1 MQNYKKNSFVP
12 LICYFCSVFDVKLC
26 RMKQK
31 KDIWLIVVNVFAA
44 SKKAGE
50 LWRRAESLLKQDD
63 ISYECRYTGDSG
75 NACRIAEE
83 SSREGYRKFVAVG
96 GDGTVHDVLNGIMS
110 FVDSQESEAMLEE
123 FYLSVLPMGS
133 GNDWVKSLGIPKDVR
148 KIVDLMSEGSFGRQ
162 DVVKVSV
169 LDEADNPKSVTYMA
183 NVGGV
188 GIDADVCRIVN
199 VNKKMGMSGK
209 ILYVK
214 ALIQCLM
221 NRVPVVARVLCDG
234 EEVFHG
240 KYFSIAFGVGKYSGG
255 GMRQTADAVM
265 DDGLLD
271 MTLIPEL
278 GALTIAKEAPKLFTG
293 TLTKVNKLVV
303 RRAKK
308 IVVRP
313 DAGRPYVEVDGEVI
327 GTAPVCMEVMGPQ
340 INVLKSK

>member
-1 MQNYKKNSFVP
+1 M
-12 LICYFCSVFDVKLC
+12 
-26 RMKQK
+26 
-31 KDIWLIVVNVFAA
+31 
-44 SKKAGE
+44 
-50 LWRRAESLLKQDD
+50 WRRAESLLKQEG

-83 SSREGYRKFVAVG
+83 SSREGYRRFVAVG
-96 GDGTVHDVLNGIMS
+96 GDGTVHDVLNGIMT
-110 FVDSQESEAMLEE
+110 FVDSPDVSVQLED

-133 GNDWVKSLGIPKDVR
+133 GNDWIKSLGIPKDVK
-148 KIVDLMSEGSFGRQ
+148 KIVGLMSEQSFGFQ
-162 DVVKVSV
+162 DVVKVSL
-169 LDEADNPKSVTYMA
+169 LDENDNPKSVTYMA

-209 ILYVK
+209 VLYVK
-214 ALIQCLM
+214 ALIQCLV

-234 EEVFHG
+234 EEVFDG
-240 KYFSIAFGVGKYSGG
+240 KYFSMAFGVGKYSGG

-271 MTLIPEL
+271 MTIIPEL
-278 GALTIAKEAPKLFTG
+278 GAFVIAKEAPKLFTG
-293 TLTKVNKLVV
+293 TFTKIKKLVV

-313 DAGRPYVEVDGEVI
+313 AAGRSFVEVDGEVV
-327 GTAPVCMEVMGPQ
+327 GTTPVCLEIMGPQ
-340 INVLKSK
+340 INVLKSR

>member
-1 MQNYKKNSFVP
+1 
-12 LICYFCSVFDVKLC
+12 
-26 RMKQK
+26 MKQK

-50 LWRRAESLLKQDD
+50 LWRRAESLLKQED
-63 ISYECRYTGDSG
+63 IAYECRYTGDSG
-75 NACRIAEE
+75 NACRIAED

-110 FVDSQESEAMLEE
+110 FVDSPENESSLED

-133 GNDWVKSLGIPKDVR
+133 GNDWIKSLGIPCDV
-148 KIVDLMSEGSFGRQ
+148 KKLVGLMAEGSFGRQ
-162 DVVKVSV
+162 DVVKVALLGDGGS
-169 LDEADNPKSVTYMA
+169 AKSVSYMA

-221 NRVPVVARVLCDG
+221 KRVPVVARVFCDG

-240 KYFSIAFGVGKYSGG
+240 KYFSIAFGIGKYSGG
-255 GMRQTADAVM
+255 GMRQTADALM

-278 GALTIAKEAPKLFTG
+278 GAWTIAKEAPKLFTG
-293 TLTKVNKLVV
+293 TFTKIKKLVV
-303 RRAKK
+303 KRAKK
-308 IVVRP
+308 IVVVP
-313 DAGRPYVEVDGEVI
+313 DDGRPYVEVDGEVI
-327 GTAPVCMEVMGPQ
+327 GTAPMSLEIMGPQ
-340 INVLKSK
+340 INVLKLK